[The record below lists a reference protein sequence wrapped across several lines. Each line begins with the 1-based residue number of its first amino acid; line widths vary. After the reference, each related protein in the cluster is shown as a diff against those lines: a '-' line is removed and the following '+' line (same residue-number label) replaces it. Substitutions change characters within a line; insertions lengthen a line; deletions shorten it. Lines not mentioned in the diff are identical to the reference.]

1 MVRPY
6 FRLAA
11 LATALLATG
20 AVQAKP
26 TSLAKPSAASS
37 VGVCVR
43 WGVDDRHIE
52 AAVVVEPSGDVAL
65 DKSIPDSLRA
75 MNWAR
80 PDGDQGHWVGVS
92 IALNGG
98 DASGL
103 RPDCAGLP
111 IQSNADETPDPVG

>member
-1 MVRPY
+1 MVRTY
-6 FRLAA
+6 FRLAVVA
-11 LATALLATG
+11 AALLASG

-26 TSLAKPSAASS
+26 TDLAKRSAASS

-43 WGVDDRHIE
+43 WGADDLHIE
-52 AAVVVEPSGDVAL
+52 DAVVVEPSGDVAL
-65 DKSIPDSLRA
+65 DKSIPGSLRA

-98 DASGL
+98 SASGL

-111 IQSNADETPDPVG
+111 IQSKANESSAPAG

>member
-1 MVRPY
+1 MGKAFP
-6 FRLAA
+6 LAVVA
-11 LATALLATG
+11 AALLASG

-26 TSLAKPSAASS
+26 TDPAKPSAAGS

-43 WGVDDRHIE
+43 WGADDRHIE
-52 AAVVVEPSGDVAL
+52 DAVVVAPSGDVAL

-75 MNWAR
+75 MTWVR
-80 PDGDQGHWVGVS
+80 PDGDQGQWVGVS

-98 DASGL
+98 SAAGL

-111 IQSNADETPDPVG
+111 SQSKAEEGAAPAG